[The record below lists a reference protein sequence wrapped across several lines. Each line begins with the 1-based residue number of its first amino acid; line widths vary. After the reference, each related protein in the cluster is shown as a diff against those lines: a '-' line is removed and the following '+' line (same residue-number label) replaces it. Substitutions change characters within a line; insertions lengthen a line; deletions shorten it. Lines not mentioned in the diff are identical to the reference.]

1 MKLKC
6 SRGSGPDRAGLPGGL
21 VNTGESDRV
30 TEQASEYLR
39 ILMLDDG
46 RQSLPFMRSLKRA
59 GHHVTVACG
68 SRLSPGYFSRYPNRR
83 LVWAD
88 YFRDPDRFTEQM
100 MCYLRRHRP
109 DVTLSVGDISSGILA
124 RNKHQVGQYT
134 RLTVPDLEIFDRAAD
149 KANTMDFCMTHGI
162 PCPVTFLSDETD
174 LDVIAANTPFPAMV
188 KPGRGI
194 GAIGLRRVENA
205 RQLKRLY
212 PALREQFGHLLIQEF
227 IPLVNGTQFQ
237 AEAFLDDASRMKVC
251 MVIGKPRFFPVTGGT
266 SVANFTV
273 DRPDIQDSVRRLLE
287 GIGWKG
293 AADVDLILDP
303 RDNVPKI
310 LEINP
315 RVTAGIK
322 IGFAAGIDYADL
334 HVRLAMGRPIP
345 VIDRY
350 KLGVYS
356 RNLCMDVLW
365 YLFSDRRA
373 RRSAWPPFFKFFG
386 KNICYQT
393 FGADDPLPLLGFALC
408 NVRKYANRRVW
419 KTKLGR
425 DS

>member
-1 MKLKC
+1 
-6 SRGSGPDRAGLPGGL
+6 
-21 VNTGESDRV
+21 
-30 TEQASEYLR
+30 
-39 ILMLDDG
+39 
-46 RQSLPFMRSLKRA
+46 
-59 GHHVTVACG
+59 
-68 SRLSPGYFSRYPNRR
+68 
-83 LVWAD
+83 
-88 YFRDPDRFTEQM
+88 
-100 MCYLRRHRP
+100 
-109 DVTLSVGDISSGILA
+109 
-124 RNKHQVGQYT
+124 
-134 RLTVPDLEIFDRAAD
+134 
-149 KANTMDFCMTHGI
+149 
-162 PCPVTFLSDETD
+162 
-174 LDVIAANTPFPAMV
+174 
-188 KPGRGI
+188 
-194 GAIGLRRVENA
+194 
-205 RQLKRLY
+205 
-212 PALREQFGHLLIQEF
+212 
-227 IPLVNGTQFQ
+227 
-237 AEAFLDDASRMKVC
+237 
-251 MVIGKPRFFPVTGGT
+251 
-266 SVANFTV
+266 
-273 DRPDIQDSVRRLLE
+273 DRPDIQDNVRRLLE

-425 DS
+425 DF